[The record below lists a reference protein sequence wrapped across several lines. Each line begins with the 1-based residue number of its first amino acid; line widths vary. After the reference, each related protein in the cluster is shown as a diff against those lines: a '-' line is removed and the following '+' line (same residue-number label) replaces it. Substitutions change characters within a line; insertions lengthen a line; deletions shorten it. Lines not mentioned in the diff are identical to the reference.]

1 MFERY
6 SKPQYTTFV
15 NVDWRIVHNYICQ
28 MRFYIF
34 SFLMVFLFAGVSEK
48 AFAQNSGRMTKEEYI
63 KKYEEIAIEEMNK
76 FGIPA
81 SITLAQGILESA
93 NGNST
98 LATKANNHFGIK
110 CHKGWIGKTFHM
122 DDDAKN
128 ECFRKYKDPLKSYK
142 DHSKF
147 LSTRRRY
154 AFLFELDITDY
165 KGWAYGLKKA
175 GYATNPKYPQLL
187 IKIIEDYGLYEY
199 DKLYKTG
206 KTSLAKKTKPQKKIV
221 PEAVILVKTT
231 PTGRKVYS
239 NNGVKFIY
247 AKKGDNPYKLA
258 KEFNIYKYQINKY
271 NHLTKKDTIQEGQII
286 YLEKKRNKANIA
298 YHTVQPGETLY
309 DISEKY
315 AVRLKKLCKYNNLPK
330 NAKLYPDQK
339 IKLR

>member
-1 MFERY
+1 
-6 SKPQYTTFV
+6 
-15 NVDWRIVHNYICQ
+15 
-28 MRFYIF
+28 MRFRIF
-34 SFLMVFLFAGVSEK
+34 FITVILFAVVTGKVS
-48 AFAQNSGRMTKEEYI
+48 AQNSGRMTKEEYI
-63 KKYEEIAIEEMNK
+63 KKYEEIAIEEMNR

-110 CHKGWIGKTFHM
+110 CHKGWTGKTFHM

-128 ECFRKYKDPLKSYK
+128 ECFRKYKDPFKSYK

-175 GYATNPKYPQLL
+175 GYATNPRYPQLL

-206 KTSLAKKTKPQKKIV
+206 KTGLAKKTKPKKDIV
-221 PEAVILVKTT
+221 PETVLFVKTT
-231 PTGRKVYS
+231 QTGRKVYS

-247 AKKGDNPYKLA
+247 AEKGDNPYKLA
-258 KEFNIYKYQINKY
+258 KEFNIYNYQIKKY
-271 NHLTKKDTIQEGQII
+271 NHLTKKDTIKEGQMI
-286 YLEKKRNKANIA
+286 YIEKKRNKGRVA

-315 AVRLKKLCKYNNLPK
+315 AVKLRKLCKYNNLPK